1 MKEDKKE
8 EKLRREAKGEVALGR
23 KKRKKGGRKG
33 GKEGARR
40 SGMGDR
46 GNELGREMEQDEWK

>member
-8 EKLRREAKGEVALGR
+8 EKMRREAKGEVALGR

-40 SGMGDR
+40 AGMGDR
-46 GNELGREMEQDEWK
+46 GNELSLIPI